1 MRALIALLTVLFT
14 VAVLGVTVMN
24 ASETVTLRL
33 WWDDP
38 QREYHDVPVGAL
50 LLGAAFAGFVFTGIV
65 AVLEGMKTR
74 LDNARLNRKVRRLQQ
89 ELDAIRTPALSLP
102 SDEEL
107 EGEEPGRGEE
117 GEIAGSNEPAAG

>member
-1 MRALIALLTVLFT
+1 MEFLEQAHYGIPRQNDPGRKFGALTV
-14 VAVLGVTVMN
+14 
-24 ASETVTLRL
+24 
-33 WWDDP
+33 
-38 QREYHDVPVGAL
+38 

-107 EGEEPGRGEE
+107 EGEEPERGEE